1 MHIRLAKFLLMKR
14 ALRSGDTIRDI
25 FYLTS
30 VLEKKKASRTVFS
43 MKNVPGYRK
52 RTRSGGEGVKTYQV
66 PQLPKRTWQEYSKRT
81 VVTGNEYKP

>member
-1 MHIRLAKFLLMKR
+1 MRHA
-14 ALRSGDTIRDI
+14 
-25 FYLTS
+25 Y
-30 VLEKKKASRTVFS
+30 ERTVFS

-66 PQLPKRTWQEYSKRT
+66 PQLPKRTGQEYSKRT